1 MRPACAAKRVALRRR
16 MRSAAGHARPESTTA
31 DASRFYDA
39 ADTAAQYTKA
49 GAATQSELTLRCL
62 TLLGPLPRC
71 ALLGDLGT
79 GSGLSG
85 AVLATAGHAWLG
97 LDVSRRMLHLA
108 LQQERSACG
117 AVALADFGDGLPL
130 RAACLDGA
138 VSVSAL
144 QWLCVASAGHDAAHA
159 RCAAFFAALRRA
171 LRPGAPAVLQ
181 VYVSDDAEAAMLLS
195 AASGAGFVQPL
206 LCVDFPH
213 ATAAKKLFLC
223 VRRQA
228 EGDAASEACG
238 PIEGSSPACA
248 LAWPRRACCAAAWW
262 QRTACAADGHAAQQR
277 LGEEHTRCVRCC
289 RS

>member
-1 MRPACAAKRVALRRR
+1 

-39 ADTAAQYTKA
+39 ANTAAQYTKA
-49 GAATQSELTLRCL
+49 GAATQTDLTQRCL
-62 TLLGPLPRC
+62 TLLGLLPPLC
-71 ALLGDLGT
+71 VLGDLGA

-85 AVLATAGHAWLG
+85 AVLAQAGHAWLG
-97 LDVSRRMLHLA
+97 LDISRRMLA
-108 LQQERSACG
+108 IAMQDEPSACG

-130 RAACLDGA
+130 RAVCLDGA

-144 QWLCVASAGHDAAHA
+144 QWLCVASSGPDAAAA

-171 LRPGAPAVLQ
+171 LRPCAAAVLQ
-181 VYVSDDAEAAMLLS
+181 VYVSDDSEAELLVS
-195 AASGAGFVQPL
+195 AASGAGLAQPL

-223 VRRQA
+223 VRRLA
-228 EGDAASEACG
+228 EGDSAHEACR
-238 PIEGSSPACA
+238 PVESSSPACA

-262 QRTACAADGHAAQQR
+262 LRTACAADGHAAQQR
-277 LGEEHTRCVRCC
+277 LAEEHTRCAP
-289 RS
+289 

>member
-1 MRPACAAKRVALRRR
+1 

-49 GAATQSELTLRCL
+49 GAATQSELTQRCL

-71 ALLGDLGT
+71 AVLGDLGS

-85 AVLATAGHAWLG
+85 AVLSKAGYAWLG
-97 LDVSRRMLHLA
+97 LDVSRRMLNLA
-108 LQQERSACG
+108 VQHEPSARG
-117 AVALADFGDGLPL
+117 AVALADLGDGLPL

-144 QWLCVASAGHDAAHA
+144 QWLCVASSGRDAARA

-171 LRPGAPAVLQ
+171 LRPGASAVLQ
-181 VYVSDDAEAAMLLS
+181 VYCADDAEAELLVS
-195 AASGAGFVQPL
+195 CASGAGFSLPL
-206 LCVDFPH
+206 LCADFPH

-223 VRRQA
+223 VRRA
-228 EGDAASEACG
+228 PEGDAEREAHL
-238 PIEGSSPACA
+238 PESSIPACS
-248 LAWPRRACCAAAWW
+248 LAWPRRACCSAAWW
-262 QRTACAADGHAAQQR
+262 QRTACAADGRAAQQR
-277 LGEEHTRCVRCC
+277 LADEHTRCVLCGRDC
-289 RS
+289 RLLAV